1 MLWPKAFPLDLDFG
15 LCARA
20 KLFNITPMQT
30 GAAQQNKTVQ
40 SLDVKYP
47 LAKSCPHNMFG
58 PGQKC
63 LQFCLWLTE
72 QLCSF

>member
-1 MLWPKAFPLDLDFG
+1 MGTDTKRIDA
-15 LCARA
+15 AM
-20 KLFNITPMQT
+20 FNITRMQS
-30 GAAQQNKTVQ
+30 AAQQNNTVQ